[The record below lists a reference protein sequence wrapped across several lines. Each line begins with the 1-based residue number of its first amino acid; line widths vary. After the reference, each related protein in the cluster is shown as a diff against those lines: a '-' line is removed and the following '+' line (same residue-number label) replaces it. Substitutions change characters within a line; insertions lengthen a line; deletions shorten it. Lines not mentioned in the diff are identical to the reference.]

1 MHREK
6 GKMKKDVG
14 TSTIVVL
21 NILIGCISF
30 AAKAVTFYV
39 FFYVEESPRSKQHAF
54 IGHLISLSLSLSVE
68 NASLLIIRESE

>member
-1 MHREK
+1 
-6 GKMKKDVG
+6 MKKDVG

-21 NILIGCISF
+21 KILIFCISF
-30 AAKAVTFYV
+30 FAKAVTFYV
-39 FFYVEESPRSKQHAF
+39 FNVEESPRSQQHAF